1 MKIEINIGPK
11 TREVVL
17 NEQLDVANNIRDFLK
32 GKNLLVYDPAFG
44 KEPKRDEYIVQP
56 RDSVTPSKQRFDI
69 EIQIPYSTSY
79 HIPSLDRL
87 IDELNLQQN
96 LHAKLVR

>member
-1 MKIEINIGPK
+1 MKIEINIYAQKGD
-11 TREVVL
+11 TTL
-17 NEQLDVANNIRDFLK
+17 NKELTVANNIRDFLK